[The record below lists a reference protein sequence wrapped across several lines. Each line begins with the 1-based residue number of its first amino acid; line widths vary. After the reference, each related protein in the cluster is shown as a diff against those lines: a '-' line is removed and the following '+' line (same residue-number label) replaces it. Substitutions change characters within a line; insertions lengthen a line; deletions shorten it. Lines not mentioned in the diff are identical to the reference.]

1 MPVPATAL
9 PCAGCHGRDGL
20 GRPEGGVRPT
30 NITWQNLAKQYGGTT
45 ELGRRWQGYDEDSFL
60 RAVSAG
66 IDSAGNKLDSS
77 MPRYNISRRDARDL
91 IAYLKVIQDDFDPGV
106 SAEAIVIGTIQP
118 SGGFQA
124 RTGESMLEVMR
135 ASFAEVNREGG
146 IFGRELR
153 LEVATY
159 DDRQSLIAR
168 TNRMIDDE
176 EVFAL
181 VNVFSSS
188 ADESVSRLVESG
200 EIPSIAPYTQFPAA
214 DDSGRQ
220 YTFYLHGGLA
230 AQIESLIRH
239 AAMRD
244 PSASA
249 FVFYRRDGGFGGI
262 AEHAR
267 ELFAKHGFADVES
280 VAYAD
285 RSPQALRELVA
296 LDSPVQP
303 VLLFVGSSA
312 ELVSLVGAD
321 APAGRTPR
329 LLLPGYFVS
338 GDVVKLPTAYAESLE
353 MSYVTVP
360 DSGAGRQLSGFREFM
375 RRNGLQANNL
385 NTRLYAY
392 AATELLLEG
401 IKRAGKR
408 VTRMKLLDEIEKLY
422 AFDVGLNRPLTFG
435 SRHRVGLRGAYIVRF
450 DVGKRRLV
458 ATDTWVSLD

>member
-1 MPVPATAL
+1 LGFSSFAAALRKAARLLFFAGVALLFAPAITVAQEAVASATEGRQIFFDGLRASAEPLTANVGAASVPVPATAL

-30 NITWQNLAKQYGGTT
+30 NITWQNLAKEYGGAT

-91 IAYLKVIQDDFDPGV
+91 ITYLKVIQDDFDPGV

-135 ASFAEVNREGG
+135 AGFAEVNREGG

-168 TNRMIDDE
+168 TNRMIGDE

-181 VNVFSSS
+181 ANVFSSS

-200 EIPSIAPYTQFPAA
+200 EIPSIAPYTQFPAV

-239 AAMRD
+239 AATRD
-244 PSASA
+244 SSASA
-249 FVFYRRDGGFGGI
+249 FVLYRRDGGFSGI

-296 LDSPVQP
+296 LDSPNWCRWSEPMRQRDGRRACCYP
-303 VLLFVGSSA
+303 GISS
-312 ELVSLVGAD
+312 
-321 APAGRTPR
+321 
-329 LLLPGYFVS
+329 
-338 GDVVKLPTAYAESLE
+338 
-353 MSYVTVP
+353 
-360 DSGAGRQLSGFREFM
+360 
-375 RRNGLQANNL
+375 
-385 NTRLYAY
+385 
-392 AATELLLEG
+392 
-401 IKRAGKR
+401 
-408 VTRMKLLDEIEKLY
+408 
-422 AFDVGLNRPLTFG
+422 
-435 SRHRVGLRGAYIVRF
+435 
-450 DVGKRRLV
+450 V
-458 ATDTWVSLD
+458 ATW